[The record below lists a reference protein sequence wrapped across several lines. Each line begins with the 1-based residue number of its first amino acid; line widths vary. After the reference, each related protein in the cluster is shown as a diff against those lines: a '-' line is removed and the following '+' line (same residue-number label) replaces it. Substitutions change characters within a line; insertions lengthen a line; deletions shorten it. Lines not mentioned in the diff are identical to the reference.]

1 MRRTVFM
8 ATNTCKMNSTKKQ
21 CQSKVDDFFVVDIE
35 AKLRR
40 RIPHDTPVASKRQH
54 QSKLDDF
61 FARKRSRNDEPLAH
75 LTSYSTAIENRL
87 KKIKLDKEGE

>member
-1 MRRTVFM
+1 MH
-8 ATNTCKMNSTKKQ
+8 STKKQ
-21 CQSKVDDFFVVDIE
+21 RQSKVDDFFVVDIE

-40 RIPHDTPVASKRQH
+40 RIPHEPVASKRQH

-87 KKIKLDKEGE
+87 KQIKLDKEGE

>member
-1 MRRTVFM
+1 
-8 ATNTCKMNSTKKQ
+8 MNSTKKQ
-21 CQSKVDDFFVVDIE
+21 HQSKVDDFFVVDIE

-40 RIPHDTPVASKRQH
+40 RIPHDTPVASKRKRQL
-54 QSKLDDF
+54 KLDDF
-61 FARKRSRNDEPLAH
+61 FRKKSRHDEPLAH

>member
-8 ATNTCKMNSTKKQ
+8 ATNNCKMNSTKKQ
-21 CQSKVDDFFVVDIE
+21 RQSKVDDFFVVDIE

-40 RIPHDTPVASKRQH
+40 RIPHEPVASKRKRQL
-54 QSKLDDF
+54 KLDDF
-61 FARKRSRNDEPLAH
+61 FRKKSRHDEPLAH

-87 KKIKLDKEGE
+87 KQIKLDKEGE